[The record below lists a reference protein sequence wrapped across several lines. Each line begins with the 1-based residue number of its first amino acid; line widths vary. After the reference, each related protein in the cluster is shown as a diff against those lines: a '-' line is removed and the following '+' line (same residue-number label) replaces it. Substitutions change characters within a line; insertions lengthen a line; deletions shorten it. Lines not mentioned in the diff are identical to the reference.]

1 MNAGVWSS
9 PSFGGISLP
18 PCAYFTLTSID
29 HNRALFFGGNQP
41 GRGRINDHYLIDFD
55 IMISIILH
63 VASYNIIFVVKPL
76 KEHMK

>member
-9 PSFGGISLP
+9 PSLGGTSLP

-41 GRGRINDHYLIDFD
+41 GRGRINDLFLIDFD
-55 IMISIILH
+55 IMVGMELAACLCSH
-63 VASYNIIFVVKPL
+63 KPSN
-76 KEHMK
+76 